1 MNDSKVQLLPSGS
14 VDIAAL
20 AADWYGDPP
29 VGVRANMVTSLDG
42 QAAFDGRVGQI
53 SGATDQALLKAL
65 RIFADVV
72 LVGAGTVRAENY
84 GPVVLK
90 EAYQRV
96 REQRGAMT
104 PPQIAVVTTTGGL
117 PETSRLRGATPRP
130 IIITTT
136 RARAR
141 AADCGADVIAVGD
154 ETVDLTEAVAAL
166 KDRGMKHILCEGG
179 PTLLDALAGDD
190 LVDELCLTVA
200 PKFAGLQEHGQRMR
214 PANPLASPRGL
225 TLAHALS
232 HDDFLFLRYVR
243 ESGIRLRPGEELH

>member
-1 MNDSKVQLLPSGS
+1 MNDSRVRLLPSGA

-20 AADWYGDPP
+20 ADEWYGDPP

-42 QAAFDGRVGQI
+42 EAAFDGRVRQI

-84 GPVVLK
+84 GPVVFK
-90 EAYQRV
+90 DAYRRV
-96 REQRGAMT
+96 REQRGSMT
-104 PPQIAVVTTTGGL
+104 APPVAVVTNSGVL

-136 RARAR
+136 HARAR
-141 AADCGADVIAVGD
+141 AADSGADVIAAGT
-154 ETVDLTEAVAAL
+154 EAVDLTEAVEAL
-166 KDRGMKHILCEGG
+166 KDLGMKHILCEGG
-179 PTLLDALAGDD
+179 PTLLDALVGAD

-200 PKFAGLQEHGQRMR
+200 PKFAGLQEHTPRLR
-214 PANPLASPRGL
+214 PANPLSSPRGL

-232 HDDFLFLRYVR
+232 HDDFLFMRYAR
-243 ESGIRLRPGEELH
+243 RTSDAPPTTD